1 MFGFWENKFFRNLFL
16 TFFWLMAV
24 LILVFGGIISFQL
37 EKGRQASVQ
46 QELLRKVER
55 MTQAVDEKFSTVD
68 MIATQIASST
78 WIRYAGTQS
87 DILYSRMDTLK
98 KQEIS
103 QTIGNENDILKIAKS
118 TAVLFPQK
126 NMAIDSVSFWE

>member
-1 MFGFWENKFFRNLFL
+1 MCIRD
-16 TFFWLMAV
+16 
-24 LILVFGGIISFQL
+24 
-37 EKGRQASVQ
+37 R
-46 QELLRKVER
+46 
-55 MTQAVDEKFSTVD
+55 D

-87 DILYSRMDTLK
+87 DILDSRMDTLK

-118 TAVLFPQK
+118 TAVLLSL
-126 NMAIDSVSFWE
+126 IHI